1 MMWRMKAIKTIL
13 VAVGVGDDGAAVIDA
28 HRGERLPSDRLAAVF
43 DRPEDAVR
51 AAAALCD
58 GGGQIQV
65 GVDVGEP
72 AVAFEVAGRVSAAA
86 EPGQAL
92 VTEAVVHLAGGAVA
106 ELLRPA
112 GGVRVAELGR
122 TVPVFAAGTP
132 PDAVARREITVV
144 IADDQ
149 ELLRAGFRVIIDSE
163 PDLRVVGE
171 AADGWAAI
179 DVVRRRRPDVVLM
192 DIRMPGLDGLRAA
205 EEILGSNEP
214 TPALVM
220 LTTFDVERYVY
231 DALRLGASG
240 FLLKDAPADRLLDAI
255 RVAAA
260 GDALLAP
267 AITRRL
273 VEQFSGAARPSARA
287 DREQL
292 ATLTAR
298 ELDVLRLIARGL
310 SNAEIAAELV
320 LGENT
325 VKTHVGRVFAKLDL
339 RDRAQA
345 VVVAYEAGLVVPF
358 PRRTR
363 SWHPAEK
370 LERPTSTKGFPVSL
384 SSLGAPAVV
393 AGLCTLAAVVAVAPA
408 FSQTAAP
415 SAPRVVTYQEPSPKV
430 AQDDIPPKASS
441 KLSLGDRLAIS
452 GLLEDAAHHHLGTFG
467 GTCTV
472 VGRGAS
478 FETTPL
484 LCQAAYRTAHG
495 ELDAIGMMTLS
506 KTNLNIVGGSGAYA
520 GVHGHVTSG
529 KVAKGFQDA
538 DKLTIEG

>member
-1 MMWRMKAIKTIL
+1 MRPIKTIL
-13 VAVGVGDDGAAVIDA
+13 VAVGAGDDGAAVITP

-43 DRPEDAVR
+43 DDPEDAVR

-58 GGGQIQV
+58 GGQVKV

-72 AVAFEVAGRVSAAA
+72 AVALEVAARVSAAA

-106 ELLRPA
+106 DLLRPA

-122 TVPVFAAGTP
+122 TVPVFAAGAGP
-132 PDAVARREITVV
+132 SEAVARREIRVV

-205 EEILGSNEP
+205 EEILGSTEP
-214 TPALVM
+214 APAVVM

-345 VVVAYEAGLVVPF
+345 VVVAYEAGLVVPA
-358 PRRTR
+358 P
-363 SWHPAEK
+363 HP
-370 LERPTSTKGFPVSL
+370 
-384 SSLGAPAVV
+384 
-393 AGLCTLAAVVAVAPA
+393 
-408 FSQTAAP
+408 
-415 SAPRVVTYQEPSPKV
+415 
-430 AQDDIPPKASS
+430 
-441 KLSLGDRLAIS
+441 
-452 GLLEDAAHHHLGTFG
+452 
-467 GTCTV
+467 
-472 VGRGAS
+472 
-478 FETTPL
+478 
-484 LCQAAYRTAHG
+484 
-495 ELDAIGMMTLS
+495 
-506 KTNLNIVGGSGAYA
+506 
-520 GVHGHVTSG
+520 
-529 KVAKGFQDA
+529 
-538 DKLTIEG
+538 EG